1 MSVLKIEPYATNN
14 TANFVFNGLTVTSN
28 ISSGNAN
35 LGNTVTA
42 NYYYGNGV
50 NLTGIAATN
59 SNFAN
64 YAGNVTGASQ
74 SNITSVGTLS
84 GLTVSGTS
92 TLTGN
97 VAISGNLSVTGNTTY
112 VNSNVSVIV
121 DPVIELGSGANGAA
135 LSSND
140 SMDRGTLLHYYTS
153 TTVDAFMGWK
163 SANSE
168 FTFASN
174 ASVTNNVATINTLG
188 NIRAGNAIL
197 GNSVTSNY
205 FVGSG
210 NNLSN
215 IQASNITGT
224 IANANYSAYVANV
237 VNASQS
243 NITSVGTLNSVT
255 ANGVVNLTGASNVA
269 LGPIVNVHITGGTI
283 GQYLQTDGSGILSW
297 ATISTSGSSISNG
310 NSNLTIP
317 SANGNVNIS
326 AVGVANVLVVT
337 GTGANITGTANISG
351 NANVGNIGATGVVA
365 TTLAGSLTTAA
376 QPNVTSLGT
385 LSNITV
391 QGNAIIV
398 GNLVVTGNTTY
409 INSNVTQIQDP
420 VIELGGGAN
429 GNALNSNDNM
439 DRGTLL
445 HYYTS
450 APVDA
455 FMGWK
460 TANSEFTFA
469 SNASVTNN
477 VATINSLGNIRAGN
491 ANLGNTVTS
500 NYFVG
505 NGSLLTGLVATSA
518 TSLIAGN
525 SNVTLTPNANINM
538 SVAGSSNVVIVTGTG
553 INISGYTTITG
564 NITSANANLGNIVN
578 ANYFS
583 GNGSLLT
590 GLVATSATSL
600 IAGNSNVTLTPN
612 ANINMSVAGSSNVVI
627 VTGTGI
633 NISGYTTITGN
644 ITSAN
649 ANLGNI
655 VNANY
660 FSGNGSLLTG
670 ISTMSNGNSNITIAL
685 NSTVSI
691 SAGGGYQILYVSNTG
706 ANVSGTFGVSG
717 TATVNNFYSNGVANI
732 TGTLYSSNAN
742 LGNLA
747 SANYFNGT
755 LTSLSGAQPNITS
768 VGSLTSLIV
777 TGNLTS
783 NNANLGNLAKANYF
797 QGDGSLLTNIG
808 APNVI
813 FSGNS
818 NVNVPTAN
826 GNVTVTVTGNANIAV
841 FTGTGANINGYLTVN
856 GNLTATNANLGNLA
870 VANYLT
876 VNSNII
882 SGNANLGN
890 LVTSNYFTGIL
901 TNGNSNVTI
910 TNNSNIGFGV
920 AGNSNVLV
928 VTGSGANITGTLNVS
943 GNLISGNLISGNAN
957 LGNLAVANYVQGTL
971 TTQNQPNIV
980 SVGTLLNVIVSN
992 FANVGG
998 NLFVGNISSNVTIAN
1013 TGAIIATGNITS
1025 ANANLG
1031 NLVTAN
1037 YTTAVLTTSA
1047 QPNITSIGTLGNLIV
1062 TNNVSAN
1069 VLTTGSGSN
1078 ANLTIDPDGTG
1089 NLIISNTTPVVMS
1102 NTLTSNGNIIF
1113 SGANITL
1120 GPAGN
1125 VHISGGT
1132 TNQYLKTDGSGNLS
1146 WGTPS
1151 GGGGGTSLT
1160 YTAAS
1165 TPPGSANIADQWYNT
1180 SSNTLYEYIS
1190 DGTSSYWVDIQTP
1203 TVSSTVSLTYLNRSY
1218 TGDGTTVN
1226 FNVTSGSTVNNVLV
1240 YVAGLAKMPTTDYTI
1255 TGTTLTFVSAPIGS
1269 AVIMIR
1275 ELPR

>member
-564 NITSANANLGNIVN
+564 N
-578 ANYFS
+578 
-583 GNGSLLT
+583 
-590 GLVATSATSL
+590 L
-600 IAGNSNVTLTPN
+600 IAS
-612 ANINMSVAGSSNVVI
+612 
-627 VTGTGI
+627 
-633 NISGYTTITGN
+633 
-644 ITSAN
+644 N

>member
-1 MSVLKIEPYATNN
+1 MSLTKIPGFAIDTTSNATF
-14 TANFVFNGLTVTSN
+14 ANVTVTSNLTSGNANLGNVATANYFVGNGVNLTGITASSANFANYAGNITVGNQSNITSVGTLTSLLVTGN

-35 LGNTVTA
+35 LGNAIVA
-42 NYYYGNGV
+42 NYFIGSGN
-50 NLTGIAATN
+50 NLSNIQGANVSGQVGNATV
-59 SNFAN
+59 
-64 YAGNVTGASQ
+64 AGTVYTNAQ
-74 SNITSVGTLS
+74 PNITSVGTLS
-84 GLTVSGTS
+84 GLTVSGNT
-92 TLTGN
+92 TITGN
-97 VAISGNLSVTGNTTY
+97 LTVSGNTSY
-112 VNSNVSVIV
+112 VNSN
-121 DPVIELGSGANGAA
+121 
-135 LSSND
+135 
-140 SMDRGTLLHYYTS
+140 
-153 TTVDAFMGWK
+153 
-163 SANSE
+163 
-168 FTFASN
+168 
-174 ASVTNNVATINTLG
+174 
-188 NIRAGNAIL
+188 
-197 GNSVTSNY
+197 
-205 FVGSG
+205 
-210 NNLSN
+210 
-215 IQASNITGT
+215 IT
-224 IANANYSAYVANV
+224 
-237 VNASQS
+237 
-243 NITSVGTLNSVT
+243 
-255 ANGVVNLTGASNVA
+255 
-269 LGPIVNVHITGGTI
+269 
-283 GQYLQTDGSGILSW
+283 YLD
-297 ATISTSGSSISNG
+297 
-310 NSNLTIP
+310 
-317 SANGNVNIS
+317 
-326 AVGVANVLVVT
+326 
-337 GTGANITGTANISG
+337 
-351 NANVGNIGATGVVA
+351 
-365 TTLAGSLTTAA
+365 
-376 QPNVTSLGT
+376 
-385 LSNITV
+385 
-391 QGNAIIV
+391 
-398 GNLVVTGNTTY
+398 
-409 INSNVTQIQDP
+409 DP

-429 GNALNSNDNM
+429 GAALNSNDNM

-445 HYYTS
+445 HYYTTQT
-450 APVDA
+450 VDA

-469 SNASVTNN
+469 SNVSTASN
-477 VATINSLGNIRAGN
+477 VVTINSLGNIRAGS
-491 ANLGNTVTS
+491 ANLGNSVTS
-500 NYFVG
+500 NYFIGSGNNLSNIQGGNVSGTVANANYSAYAGIVINGTQSNITQVGTLTSLNVSGNITSGAYFIG
-505 NGSLLTGLVATSA
+505 NGSQLTGLVATSA

-525 SNVTLTPNANINM
+525 SNVILTPNANINM
-538 SVAGSSNVVIVTGTG
+538 SVAGTSNVVIVTGTG

-564 NITSANANLGNIVN
+564 NLISSNANLGN
-578 ANYFS
+578 
-583 GNGSLLT
+583 T
-590 GLVATSATSL
+590 
-600 IAGNSNVTLTPN
+600 
-612 ANINMSVAGSSNVVI
+612 
-627 VTGTGI
+627 
-633 NISGYTTITGN
+633 
-644 ITSAN
+644 
-649 ANLGNI
+649 

-755 LTSLSGAQPNITS
+755 LTSLSGIQPNITS

-783 NNANLGNLAKANYF
+783 SNANLGNLAKANYF

-808 APNVI
+808 APNLI

-826 GNVTVTVTGNANIAV
+826 GNVTVTVTGNANIVV

-870 VANYLT
+870 VANYVT
-876 VNSNII
+876 VTSNIT

-928 VTGSGANITGTLNVS
+928 VTGSGANIAGTLNV
-943 GNLISGNLISGNAN
+943 SGNLISGNAN

-1013 TGAIIATGNITS
+1013 TGVIIATGNITA

-1037 YTTAVLTTSA
+1037 YTNAVLTTGA
-1047 QPNITSIGTLGNLIV
+1047 QPNITSIGTLGNLTV

-1069 VLTTGSGSN
+1069 TLTTGSGSN
-1078 ANLTIDPDGTG
+1078 ANLTIDPDGSG
-1089 NLIISNTTPVVMS
+1089 NLVISNTTPVVMS
-1102 NTLTSNGNIIF
+1102 NTLTSNGNVAF
-1113 SGANITL
+1113 SGANVSL
-1120 GPAGN
+1120 GAVGN
-1125 VHISGGT
+1125 VKITGGS

-1151 GGGGGTSLT
+1151 GGGGGGSALT

-1165 TPPGSANIADQWYNT
+1165 TPPGSANVADQWYNT
-1180 SSNTLYEYIS
+1180 TTNILYEYIS

-1203 TVSSTVSLTYLNRSY
+1203 TVSSTLATTTYVNRNY
-1218 TGDGTTVN
+1218 TGDGSTTN
-1226 FNVTSGSTVNNVLV
+1226 FTVTTGCTVNNVLV
-1240 YVAGLAKMPTTDYTI
+1240 FVAGLAKMPTTDYTVS
-1255 TGTTLTFVSAPIGS
+1255 GTTLTFISAPASS

>member
-42 NYYYGNGV
+42 NYYYGNGI
-50 NLTGIAATN
+50 NLTGITATN

-64 YAGNVTGASQ
+64 YAGNITVSNQ

-84 GLTVSGTS
+84 GLTVSGTTS
-92 TLTGN
+92 LTGN
-97 VAISGNLSVTGNTTY
+97 VSISGNLAVTGNTTY
-112 VNSNVSVIV
+112 VNSNVSVIQ
-121 DPVIELGSGANGAA
+121 DPVIELGGGANGTS
-135 LSSND
+135 LGGND

-153 TTVDAFMGWK
+153 TSVDAFMGWK
-163 SANSE
+163 SANNE

-224 IANANYSAYVANV
+224 IANANYSAYVGNV

-269 LGPIVNVHITGGTI
+269 LGPVVNVHITGGTI

-409 INSNVTQIQDP
+409 VNSNVTQIQDP
-420 VIELGGGAN
+420 VIELGSGAN
-429 GNALNSNDNM
+429 GNALNSNDSM

-460 TANSEFTFA
+460 AANSEFTFA

-477 VATINSLGNIRAGN
+477 VATINSLGNIRAGD
-491 ANLGNTVTS
+491 ANLGNAVTS

-505 NGSLLTGLVATSA
+505 NGSLLTGISA
-518 TSLIAGN
+518 TTAVSLVNGTSNVIVTANGNVTFGVTGNASILTVTSTGANFGGYITTTGNVVAGN
-525 SNVTLTPNANINM
+525 SVSANYFVGNGQYLTGLSALSN
-538 SVAGSSNVVIVTGTG
+538 GSSNISIVQNGNIIFSANGQYSILQVTGTG
-553 INISGYTTITG
+553 TNAAGYFSITG
-564 NITSANANLGNIVN
+564 NLTANNIASNGIITS
-578 ANYFS
+578 
-583 GNGSLLT
+583 
-590 GLVATSATSL
+590 
-600 IAGNSNVTLTPN
+600 
-612 ANINMSVAGSSNVVI
+612 
-627 VTGTGI
+627 
-633 NISGYTTITGN
+633 
-644 ITSAN
+644 
-649 ANLGNI
+649 
-655 VNANY
+655 
-660 FSGNGSLLTG
+660 
-670 ISTMSNGNSNITIAL
+670 
-685 NSTVSI
+685 
-691 SAGGGYQILYVSNTG
+691 GGAIQATG
-706 ANVSGTFGVSG
+706 AI
-717 TATVNNFYSNGVANI
+717 TAA
-732 TGTLYSSNAN
+732 NAN

-755 LTSLSGAQPNITS
+755 LTSLSSAQPNIQS
-768 VGSLTSLIV
+768 VGTLNYLNVSTANSGNGTVTANIV
-777 TGNLTS
+777 S
-783 NNANLGNLAKANYF
+783 ANYLK
-797 QGDGSLLTNIG
+797 GDGSNLTGIG
-808 APNVI
+808 GAGYI
-813 FSGNS
+813 FNANS
-818 NVNVPTAN
+818 NVAIPSA
-826 GNVTVTVTGNANIAV
+826 
-841 FTGTGANINGYLTVN
+841 
-856 GNLTATNANLGNLA
+856 
-870 VANYLT
+870 
-876 VNSNII
+876 NSNIYI
-882 SGNANLGN
+882 TVGATSNVVVVSTGGINANGYANFTGNVSAGNANLGN
-890 LVTSNYFTGIL
+890 LVTANFFSGNGSGLTGIGGAGYIF
-901 TNGNSNVTI
+901 NANSNVAI
-910 TNNSNIGFGV
+910 PSANSNIYFTVG
-920 AGNSNVLV
+920 ATSNVVVVSTGGINANGYANFTGNLLV
-928 VTGSGANITGTLNVS
+928 GNNASITG
-943 GNLISGNLISGNAN
+943 NLTSGNAN
-957 LGNLAVANYVQGTL
+957 TGNLLTANYISGTL
-971 TTQNQPNIV
+971 VTQNQPNIV
-980 SVGTLLNVIVSN
+980 SVGTLLNVTVT
-992 FANVGG
+992 ANANIGG
-998 NLFVGNISSNVTIAN
+998 NVLIGNSTSNVLVAN
-1013 TGAIIATGNITS
+1013 TGVIITTGNIT
-1025 ANANLG
+1025 AINANLG

-1047 QPNITSIGTLGNLIV
+1047 QPNITSIGTLGNLTV

-1069 VLTTGSGSN
+1069 TLTTGSGSN

-1113 SGANITL
+1113 SGANVTL

-1151 GGGGGTSLT
+1151 GGGGGGTSLT

-1226 FNVTSGSTVNNVLV
+1226 FTVTSGSTVNNVLV

>member
-42 NYYYGNGV
+42 NYYYGNGI
-50 NLTGIAATN
+50 NLTGITATN

-64 YAGNVTGASQ
+64 YAGNITVSNQ

-84 GLTVSGTS
+84 GLTVSGTTS
-92 TLTGN
+92 LTGN
-97 VAISGNLSVTGNTTY
+97 VSISGNLAVTGNTTY
-112 VNSNVSVIV
+112 VNSNVSVIQ
-121 DPVIELGSGANGAA
+121 DPVIELGGGANGTS
-135 LSSND
+135 LGGND

-153 TTVDAFMGWK
+153 TSVDAFMGWK
-163 SANSE
+163 SANNE

-224 IANANYSAYVANV
+224 IANANYSAYVGNV

-269 LGPIVNVHITGGTI
+269 LGPVVNVHITGGTI

-409 INSNVTQIQDP
+409 VNSNVTQIQDP
-420 VIELGGGAN
+420 VIELGSGAN
-429 GNALNSNDNM
+429 GNALNSNDSM

-460 TANSEFTFA
+460 AANSEFTFA

-491 ANLGNTVTS
+491 A
-500 NYFVG
+500 
-505 NGSLLTGLVATSA
+505 
-518 TSLIAGN
+518 I
-525 SNVTLTPNANINM
+525 
-538 SVAGSSNVVIVTGTG
+538 
-553 INISGYTTITG
+553 
-564 NITSANANLGNIVN
+564 
-578 ANYFS
+578 
-583 GNGSLLT
+583 
-590 GLVATSATSL
+590 
-600 IAGNSNVTLTPN
+600 
-612 ANINMSVAGSSNVVI
+612 
-627 VTGTGI
+627 
-633 NISGYTTITGN
+633 
-644 ITSAN
+644 
-649 ANLGNI
+649 
-655 VNANY
+655 
-660 FSGNGSLLTG
+660 
-670 ISTMSNGNSNITIAL
+670 
-685 NSTVSI
+685 
-691 SAGGGYQILYVSNTG
+691 
-706 ANVSGTFGVSG
+706 
-717 TATVNNFYSNGVANI
+717 
-732 TGTLYSSNAN
+732 
-742 LGNLA
+742 
-747 SANYFNGT
+747 
-755 LTSLSGAQPNITS
+755 
-768 VGSLTSLIV
+768 
-777 TGNLTS
+777 
-783 NNANLGNLAKANYF
+783 
-797 QGDGSLLTNIG
+797 
-808 APNVI
+808 
-813 FSGNS
+813 
-818 NVNVPTAN
+818 
-826 GNVTVTVTGNANIAV
+826 
-841 FTGTGANINGYLTVN
+841 
-856 GNLTATNANLGNLA
+856 
-870 VANYLT
+870 
-876 VNSNII
+876 
-882 SGNANLGN
+882 
-890 LVTSNYFTGIL
+890 
-901 TNGNSNVTI
+901 
-910 TNNSNIGFGV
+910 
-920 AGNSNVLV
+920 
-928 VTGSGANITGTLNVS
+928 
-943 GNLISGNLISGNAN
+943 
-957 LGNLAVANYVQGTL
+957 
-971 TTQNQPNIV
+971 
-980 SVGTLLNVIVSN
+980 
-992 FANVGG
+992 
-998 NLFVGNISSNVTIAN
+998 
-1013 TGAIIATGNITS
+1013 
-1025 ANANLG
+1025 LG

-1047 QPNITSIGTLGNLIV
+1047 QPNITSVGTLTSLGVNGTVTAVAFTANTGVFTGNGNGLSSIVGANVTGTVANATYALSAGTVTTNAQSNITSVGTLTGLTVGNATANTVFGNGTINATGNANVGNLGFGTGQIIGTGNISTGNANLGNAVNANYFIGSGNNLSNIQGANVTGQVGNALVASTVYTNSQPNITSVGTLANLSATNANITGNTILANVTITGSLSANAITVTSIADGNSNVAVAPNANVTISVAGTANVLTVTSTGANIAGTLNTGTGNITAGNINAGNLLTANYSTAVLTTGAQPNITSIGTLGNLTV

-1069 VLTTGSGSN
+1069 TLTTGSGSN

-1113 SGANITL
+1113 SGANVTL

-1151 GGGGGTSLT
+1151 GGGGGGTSLT

-1226 FNVTSGSTVNNVLV
+1226 FTVTSGSTVNNVLV

>member
-42 NYYYGNGV
+42 NYYYGNGI
-50 NLTGIAATN
+50 NLTGITATN

-64 YAGNVTGASQ
+64 YAGNITVSNQ

-84 GLTVSGTS
+84 GLTVSGTTS
-92 TLTGN
+92 LTGN
-97 VAISGNLSVTGNTTY
+97 VSISGNLAVTGNTTY
-112 VNSNVSVIV
+112 VNSNVSVIQ
-121 DPVIELGSGANGAA
+121 DPVIELGGGANGTS
-135 LSSND
+135 LGGND

-153 TTVDAFMGWK
+153 TSVDAFMGWK
-163 SANSE
+163 SANNE

-224 IANANYSAYVANV
+224 IANANYSAYVGNV

-269 LGPIVNVHITGGTI
+269 LGPVVNVHITGGTI

-409 INSNVTQIQDP
+409 VNSNVTQIQDP
-420 VIELGGGAN
+420 VIELGSGAN
-429 GNALNSNDNM
+429 GNALNSNDSM

-460 TANSEFTFA
+460 AANSEFTFA

-477 VATINSLGNIRAGN
+477 VATINSLGNIRAGD
-491 ANLGNTVTS
+491 ANLGNAVTS

-505 NGSLLTGLVATSA
+505 NGSLLTGISA
-518 TSLIAGN
+518 TTAVSLVNGTSNVIVTANGNVTFGVTGNASILTVTSTGANFGGYITTTGNVVAGN
-525 SNVTLTPNANINM
+525 SVSANYFVGNGQYLTGLSALSN
-538 SVAGSSNVVIVTGTG
+538 GSSNISIVQNGNIIFSANGQYSILQVTGTG
-553 INISGYTTITG
+553 TNAAGYFSITG
-564 NITSANANLGNIVN
+564 NLTANNIASNGIITS
-578 ANYFS
+578 
-583 GNGSLLT
+583 
-590 GLVATSATSL
+590 
-600 IAGNSNVTLTPN
+600 
-612 ANINMSVAGSSNVVI
+612 
-627 VTGTGI
+627 
-633 NISGYTTITGN
+633 
-644 ITSAN
+644 
-649 ANLGNI
+649 
-655 VNANY
+655 
-660 FSGNGSLLTG
+660 
-670 ISTMSNGNSNITIAL
+670 
-685 NSTVSI
+685 
-691 SAGGGYQILYVSNTG
+691 GGAIQATG
-706 ANVSGTFGVSG
+706 AI
-717 TATVNNFYSNGVANI
+717 TAA
-732 TGTLYSSNAN
+732 NAN

-747 SANYFNGT
+747 SANYFTGT
-755 LTSLSGAQPNITS
+755 LTSLSSAQPNIQS
-768 VGSLTSLIV
+768 VGTLNYLNVSTANSGNGTVTANIV
-777 TGNLTS
+777 S
-783 NNANLGNLAKANYF
+783 ANYLK
-797 QGDGSLLTNIG
+797 GDGSNLTGIG
-808 APNVI
+808 GAGYI
-813 FSGNS
+813 FNANS
-818 NVNVPTAN
+818 NVAIPSA
-826 GNVTVTVTGNANIAV
+826 
-841 FTGTGANINGYLTVN
+841 
-856 GNLTATNANLGNLA
+856 
-870 VANYLT
+870 
-876 VNSNII
+876 NSNIYFTVGATSNVVVVSTGGI
-882 SGNANLGN
+882 NANGYANFTGNVSAGNANLGN
-890 LVTSNYFTGIL
+890 LVTANFFSGNGSGLTGIGGAGYIF
-901 TNGNSNVTI
+901 NANSNVAI
-910 TNNSNIGFGV
+910 PSANSNIYFTVG
-920 AGNSNVLV
+920 ATSNVVVVSTGGINANGYANFTGNLLV
-928 VTGSGANITGTLNVS
+928 GNNASITG
-943 GNLISGNLISGNAN
+943 NLTSGNAN
-957 LGNLAVANYVQGTL
+957 TGNLLTANYISGTL
-971 TTQNQPNIV
+971 VTQNQPNIV
-980 SVGTLLNVIVSN
+980 SVGTLLNVTVT
-992 FANVGG
+992 ANANIGG
-998 NLFVGNISSNVTIAN
+998 NVLIGNSTSNVLVAN
-1013 TGAIIATGNITS
+1013 TGVIITTGNIT
-1025 ANANLG
+1025 AINANLG

-1047 QPNITSIGTLGNLIV
+1047 QPNITSIGTLGNLTV

-1069 VLTTGSGSN
+1069 TLTTGSGSN

-1113 SGANITL
+1113 SGANVTL

-1151 GGGGGTSLT
+1151 GGGGGGTSLT

-1190 DGTSSYWVDIQTP
+1190 DGTSSYWIDIQTP
-1203 TVSSTVSLTYLNRSY
+1203 TVSSSSPATLMIQNKGSNLTYTSTLNFAGAGINATYS
-1218 TGDGTTVN
+1218 GNTV
-1226 FNVTSGSTVNNVLV
+1226 TATVE
-1240 YVAGLAKMPTTDYTI
+1240 TI
-1255 TGTTLTFVSAPIGS
+1255 SPFLLMGA
-1269 AVIMIR
+1269 
-1275 ELPR
+1275 